1 MRTDMAND
9 LAANALTYV
18 RALCY
23 EQHHPELLVLTELK
37 QMIEAE
43 LNRMAGL
50 DSSRNK

>member
-1 MRTDMAND
+1 MRTDMAGD

>member
-1 MRTDMAND
+1 MRTDMASD

-37 QMIEAE
+37 QMIETE

-50 DSSRNK
+50 NPDRNK